1 MVVSESW
8 SLIAPAP
15 ARSDTDGYARSPA
28 IAIIT
33 IGPIT
38 VAVAVV
44 GPITVAVTVVGP
56 ISITIVWTAIA
67 VIATAIVSSVINLF
81 DGRIGLRLS
90 WQTSDTWHHR
100 GLGFRSDDAD
110 GNQYRRGH
118 HTVE

>member
-1 MVVSESW
+1 MVVSQSW

-15 ARSDTDGYARSPA
+15 ARSNTDGYARSPA

-33 IGPIT
+33 IGPI
-38 VAVAVV
+38 A
-44 GPITVAVTVVGP
+44 VAVTVVGP
-56 ISITIVWTAIA
+56 ITVAITIVWTAIA

-90 WQTSDTWHHR
+90 WQTSDTRHYS
-100 GLGFRSDDAD
+100 GLGFRSDDAN